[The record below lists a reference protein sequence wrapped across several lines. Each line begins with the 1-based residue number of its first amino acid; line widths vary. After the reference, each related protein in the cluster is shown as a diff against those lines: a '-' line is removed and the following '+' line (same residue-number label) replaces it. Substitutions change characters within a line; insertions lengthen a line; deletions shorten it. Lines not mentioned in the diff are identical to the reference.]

1 MCSSPKIWPKTTNQ
15 GTGTED
21 MILIIWYKKDMK

>member
-1 MCSSPKIWPKTTNQ
+1 MMTGEGYISLDIWPKTLNQ

-21 MILIIWYKKDMK
+21 MILII